1 MGKPMPSV
9 FFLLSPKLKYCWL
22 NDLVN
27 RRYLD
32 LSRAIFIM
40 YIHMYNVHHKHLL
53 GNKWSNKKNYKGN
66 QKESVF
72 IILEKLVV
80 SNNPKVTGKSRVN
93 YNLNF
98 TRGKVFTLY
107 KYARNQQ

>member
-1 MGKPMPSV
+1 MISLIVVIWTCPEQ
-9 FFLLSPKLKYCWL
+9 FLLCIY
-22 NDLVN
+22 
-27 RRYLD
+27 
-32 LSRAIFIM
+32 
-40 YIHMYNVHHKHLL
+40 VHHKHLL

-66 QKESVF
+66 QNESVF